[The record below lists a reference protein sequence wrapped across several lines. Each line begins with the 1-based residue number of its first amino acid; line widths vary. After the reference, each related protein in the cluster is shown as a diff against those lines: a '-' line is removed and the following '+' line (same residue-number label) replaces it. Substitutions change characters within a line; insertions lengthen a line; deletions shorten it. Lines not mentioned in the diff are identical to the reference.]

1 VLWVRVKA
9 YSRTN
14 IEPGAEGE
22 MRLPEGLQINNL
34 FKKWR
39 LEEHLTLYLLAIAV
53 GILGGYGAILFR
65 VLIKVSQFIFYQNS
79 SDFLSFAQGVPFY
92 LKLSIPALGG
102 LVVGLIVRRGTEKAK
117 GHGVPELIEAVV
129 LRGGRIS
136 WRTATAR
143 VSAAAITIGAG
154 GSVGREGPIIHIG
167 SFLGSAVAQLS
178 RLGRDRE
185 RILMSC
191 GAAAGISATFHAPIA
206 GMLFAVEVLLGDFS
220 LGTFSPVVLASVTA
234 AVISGFHLGSF
245 PAFVTPGFQIVTL
258 WEYALYPLLGILCGL
273 VAVGFTSSL
282 YFCEDR
288 FNGLNAPP
296 WLKPALGGLL
306 LGTLLVVVPQVF
318 GVGYGAINLALMNQ
332 MSLAL
337 MGALIFAKI
346 LATSISLGSGS
357 AGGILAPSIFIGAMT
372 GGTFGYLAGQLLKLT
387 AISTPSNYALVGMGA
402 LVAGSTHAPVTAI
415 LLIFELSGK
424 YHIILPLLL
433 TCILSTITASS
444 LKRGSIYS
452 LKLLRRGIEIAHGRE
467 QTILKNISVR
477 DVMVLKIQSVV
488 ESAPMATVVDLFRR
502 LNLSCLTVVNARGE
516 LVGMISFHDVAGV
529 ASEDEMSHLLIAKDM
544 ADTQVD
550 TVHPSDALDRALA
563 KMEAEKV
570 GQLPVV
576 AEDGSGK
583 LLGLVL
589 EKDVIAAYERE
600 LRLRWF

>member
-1 VLWVRVKA
+1 
-9 YSRTN
+9 
-14 IEPGAEGE
+14 
-22 MRLPEGLQINNL
+22 MRLPEGLQITNL

-79 SDFLSFAQGVPFY
+79 NDFLSFAHSVPFY
-92 LKLSIPALGG
+92 LKVLIPALGG
-102 LVVGLIVRRGTEKAK
+102 LVVGLIVRWGTEKAK

-136 WRTATAR
+136 WRTAAAR

-167 SFLGSAVAQLS
+167 SFLGSAVAQVTQS
-178 RLGRDRE
+178 RRDRE

-245 PAFVTPGFQIVTL
+245 PAFVIPGFQIESP
-258 WEYALYPLLGILCGL
+258 WEYALYPLLGIICGL

-288 FNGLNAPP
+288 FNGVKIVP
-296 WLKPALGGLL
+296 WMKPALGGLL
-306 LGTLLVVVPQVF
+306 LGSMLLVVPQVF
-318 GVGYGAINLALMNQ
+318 GVGYGAINLALLNQ

-337 MGALIFAKI
+337 MGGLVFAKI
-346 LATSISLGSGS
+346 LATSISLASGS
-357 AGGILAPSIFIGAMT
+357 VGGILAPSIFIGAMT
-372 GGTFGYLAGQLLKLT
+372 GGTFGWLAGQILKLT
-387 AISTPSNYALVGMGA
+387 SISMPSSFALVGMGA

-415 LLIFELSGK
+415 LLIFELSGR
-424 YHIILPLLL
+424 YHIILPLLMA
-433 TCILSTITASS
+433 CILSTITASS

-452 LKLLRRGIEIAHGRE
+452 IKLLRRGIEIAHGRE
-467 QTILKNISVR
+467 QTILKSITVR
-477 DVMVLKIQSVV
+477 DVMVQKIQSVL

-502 LNLSCLTVVNARGE
+502 FNLSCLTVVNAKGK
-516 LVGMISFHDVAGV
+516 LVGMISFHDIAGA
-529 ASEDEMSHLLIAKDM
+529 ASEEEMSYLLIAKDI

-550 TVHPSDALDRALA
+550 TVNPSDTLDKALA

-576 AEDGSGK
+576 AEDSSGK
-583 LLGLVL
+583 LLGLLL
-589 EKDVIAAYERE
+589 EKDVIDTYERE
-600 LRLRWF
+600 LRLRWFL

>member
-1 VLWVRVKA
+1 MKSP
-9 YSRTN
+9 SR
-14 IEPGAEGE
+14 
-22 MRLPEGLQINNL
+22 LQMANL
-34 FKKWR
+34 LKKWH

-65 VLIKVSQFIFYQNS
+65 LLIKVSQFIFYQNS
-79 SDFLSFAQGVPFY
+79 NDFLSFAQGVPFY
-92 LKLSIPALGG
+92 LKLLIPALGG
-102 LVVGLIVRRGTEKAK
+102 LVVGLIVRWGTEKAK
-117 GHGVPELIEAVV
+117 AHGVPELIEAVV

-143 VSAAAITIGAG
+143 VSAAAVTIGAG

-167 SFLGSAVAQLS
+167 SFLGSAVAQLT

-245 PAFVTPGFQIVTL
+245 PAFTIPGFQVGTP

-288 FNGLNAPP
+288 FKGLKVPL
-296 WLKPALGGLL
+296 WVKPALGGFL
-306 LGTLLVVVPQVF
+306 LGGMLLVVPQVF
-318 GVGYGAINLALMNQ
+318 GVGYGAINLVLLNQ

-337 MGALIFAKI
+337 MGTLIFAKI

-372 GGTFGYLAGQLLKLT
+372 GGTFGWLVGSLLKLP
-387 AISTPSNYALVGMGA
+387 AISTPSSYALVGMGA

-415 LLIFELSGK
+415 LLIFELSGR
-424 YHIILPLLL
+424 YHIILPLLMA
-433 TCILSTITASS
+433 CILSTITASS

-452 LKLLRRGIEIAHGRE
+452 IKLLRRGIDISHGRE
-467 QTILKNISVR
+467 QTILRNIAVK
-477 DVMVLKIQSVV
+477 DVMVRKIQSVL
-488 ESAPMATVVDLFRR
+488 ESAPMVTVVDLFRR
-502 LNLSCLTVVNARGE
+502 FNLSCLTVVNDRGE
-516 LVGMISFHDVAGV
+516 LIGMISFHDIAGA
-529 ASEDEMSHLLIAKDM
+529 ASEDEMSFLLIAKDM

-550 TVHPSDALDRALA
+550 TVHPGDTLDKALA

-589 EKDVIAAYERE
+589 EKDVIATYESE

>member
-1 VLWVRVKA
+1 MK
-9 YSRTN
+9 
-14 IEPGAEGE
+14 
-22 MRLPEGLQINNL
+22 LPEGLNINNL
-34 FKKWR
+34 LKKWR

-65 VLIKVSQFIFYQNS
+65 LLIKASQFIFYQNS
-79 SDFLSFAQGVPFY
+79 DDFLSFAKAVPFY
-92 LKLSIPALGG
+92 LKVLIPALGG
-102 LVVGLIVRRGTEKAK
+102 LAVGLIVRWGTEKAK

-136 WRTATAR
+136 WRTASAR
-143 VSAAAITIGAG
+143 VSAAALTIGSG

-167 SFLGSAVAQLS
+167 SFLGSAVAQVM
-178 RLGRDRE
+178 RLGRERE

-220 LGTFSPVVLASVTA
+220 IGTFSPVVLASVTA

-245 PAFVTPGFQIVTL
+245 PAFVVADFQVGTL
-258 WEYALYPLLGILCGL
+258 WEYALYPLLGILSGL

-282 YFCEDR
+282 YLCEDL
-288 FNGLNAPP
+288 FKGLRVAS
-296 WLKPALGGLL
+296 WLKPALGGFL
-306 LGTLLVVVPQVF
+306 LGTMLLVVPQVF

-337 MGALIFAKI
+337 MGTLIFAKI

-357 AGGILAPSIFIGAMT
+357 AGGILAPSIFIGAMS
-372 GGTFGYLAGQLLKLT
+372 GGAFGWLAGKVLTLT
-387 AISTPSNYALVGMGA
+387 AISAPSSYALVGMGA

-424 YHIILPLLL
+424 YHIILPLLMA
-433 TCILSTITASS
+433 CILSTITSS
-444 LKRGSIYS
+444 TLKRGSIYS
-452 LKLLRRGIEIAHGRE
+452 LKLLRRGLDIAHGRE
-467 QTILKNISVR
+467 QTILRNVTVKE
-477 DVMVLKIQSVV
+477 VMVQGIQSVV

-502 LNLSCLTVVNARGE
+502 FNLSCLTVVNDKGV
-516 LVGMISFHDVAGV
+516 LVGMISFHDIAGV
-529 ASEDEMSHLLIAKDM
+529 ASTEEMSYLLIAKDV
-544 ADTQVD
+544 ADKEFD
-550 TVHPSDALDRALA
+550 IVHPGDTLDKALA

-570 GQLPVV
+570 GHLPVV

-589 EKDVIAAYERE
+589 EKDVIATYERE

>member
-1 VLWVRVKA
+1 M
-9 YSRTN
+9 N
-14 IEPGAEGE
+14 
-22 MRLPEGLQINNL
+22 LPKGLQITNL

-65 VLIKVSQFIFYQNS
+65 LLIKVCQFIFYQNS
-79 SDFLSFAQGVPFY
+79 DDFLSFAHEVPFY
-92 LKLSIPALGG
+92 LKVLIPFLGG
-102 LVVGLIVRRGTEKAK
+102 LLVGLIVRWGTARAK

-143 VSAAAITIGAG
+143 VSAAAVTIGAG

-167 SFLGSAVAQLS
+167 SFLGSAVAQVM

-245 PAFVTPGFQIVTL
+245 PAFVIPGFQVESV
-258 WEYALYPLLGILCGL
+258 WEYALYPMLGVLCGL
-273 VAVGFTSSL
+273 VAVVFTSSL

-288 FNGLNAPP
+288 FNGLKAPP
-296 WLKPALGGLL
+296 WVKPALGGFL
-306 LGTLLVVVPQVF
+306 LGSMLLVVPQIF
-318 GVGYGAINLALMNQ
+318 GVGYGAINLALVNQ
-332 MSLAL
+332 MSMAL
-337 MGALIFAKI
+337 MGALILGKI

-357 AGGILAPSIFIGAMT
+357 AGGILAPSLFIGAMT
-372 GGTFGYLAGQLLKLT
+372 GGTFGWLAGELSGMA
-387 AISTPSNYALVGMGA
+387 AIAKSSSYALVGMGA
-402 LVAGSTHAPVTAI
+402 VVAGSTHAPVTAI
-415 LLIFELSGK
+415 LLIFELAGQ
-424 YHIILPLLL
+424 YHIILPLLMA
-433 TCILSTITASS
+433 CILSTITATS

-452 LKLLRRGIEIAHGRE
+452 LKLLRRGIEIIHGRE
-467 QTILKNISVR
+467 QTILKNITVG
-477 DVMVLKIQSVV
+477 DVMVQKIQSVV
-488 ESAPMATVVDLFRR
+488 ESAPMATVVDLFQRF
-502 LNLSCLTVVNARGE
+502 NLSCLTVVNDKGE
-516 LVGMISFHDVAGV
+516 LVGIISFHDIAGA
-529 ASEDEMSHLLIAKDM
+529 ASEDEMSYLLIAKDM
-544 ADTQVD
+544 ADTHIDRIYPGD
-550 TVHPSDALDRALA
+550 TLDKALA

-570 GQLPVV
+570 GQLAVV

-583 LLGLVL
+583 LLGLIL
-589 EKDVIAAYERE
+589 ENDVIATYERE